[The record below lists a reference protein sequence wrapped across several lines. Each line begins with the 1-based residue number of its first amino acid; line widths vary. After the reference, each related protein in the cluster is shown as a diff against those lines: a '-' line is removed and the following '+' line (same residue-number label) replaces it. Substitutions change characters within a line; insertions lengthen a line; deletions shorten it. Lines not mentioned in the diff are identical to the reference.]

1 MIVSSSVK
9 QNTDATTSSI
19 AGVGTWAWRIAAI
32 MAERAGGGAEG
43 IIDVSRAHGARN
55 DTGWRPRMAFPR
67 TAGASALTWLATLL
81 VAVALAAS
89 PALSQTAAAPANR
102 VVMQVSDNDPGKW
115 NLALNNARNLQA
127 DLGASNV
134 EIEIVAYGP
143 GIGMLKSD
151 SVVGNRIGEALGSGV
166 KVAACENTMRG
177 QKLQKADMLGGISYV
192 GAGVV
197 EIMQRQQ
204 QGWAYLRP

>member
-1 MIVSSSVK
+1 M
-9 QNTDATTSSI
+9 
-19 AGVGTWAWRIAAI
+19 GTARIQRTYRWAWAA
-32 MAERAGGGAEG
+32 A
-43 IIDVSRAHGARN
+43 
-55 DTGWRPRMAFPR
+55 
-67 TAGASALTWLATLL
+67 LL
-81 VAVALAAS
+81 VAVV
-89 PALSQTAAAPANR
+89 TVAPAFAQAAGAVQNR
-102 VVMQVSDNDPGKW
+102 VVMQVSDADPGKW

-127 DLGASNV
+127 DLGAANV

-143 GIGMLKSD
+143 GIGMLKAD
-151 SVVGNRIGEALGSGV
+151 STVGNRIGEALGSGV

-177 QKLQKADMLGGISYV
+177 QKLAKADMLSGISYV